1 MFLVTFNFLIC
12 LKTWSSQER
21 FSPLVIMMSRL
32 CNGKIEGFQ
41 VEVEKQEIK
50 WDIELRSIFQ
60 YEEVRSLIKFPAEL
74 QNN

>member
-1 MFLVTFNFLIC
+1 
-12 LKTWSSQER
+12 
-21 FSPLVIMMSRL
+21 MMSRV
-32 CNGKIEGFQ
+32 CIGKIEWFQ
-41 VEVEKQEIK
+41 MEVEKQEIK